1 MRYAVGNKAMMIPE
15 PREARKGEASIL
27 ETEFELV
34 EKGGLRQPGS
44 PLYPWEKAAL
54 VFIIFLTGL
63 LGFGLGRMDGGPK
76 EPVVITPPPAIERP
90 AARPET
96 SAQGSPAVAGA
107 GAETVVGSRTGS
119 KYHYPWCSGAQ
130 RISPANLVTF
140 ASIEEARAAGYT
152 PASNCKGL
160 R

>member
-15 PREARKGEASIL
+15 PVEPRKGEASIL

-34 EKGGLRQPGS
+34 EKGAVREPGS
-44 PLYPWEKAAL
+44 PLYPREKAMIVL
-54 VFIIFLTGL
+54 IIILTGL
-63 LGFGLGRMDGGPK
+63 LGFGFGRMDGGPK
-76 EPVVITPPPAIERP
+76 SPVVITPPPAAKQP
-90 AARPET
+90 AARLEA
-96 SAQGSPAVAGA
+96 SVQGSPAVAGV

-130 RISPANLVTF
+130 RINPANLVTF
-140 ASIEEARAAGYT
+140 PSIEEARAAGYT